1 MSQYIA
7 VLDQSA
13 RLIGER
19 HNLPAR
25 LARYVLLAL
34 RVRAERRQLAMLSD
48 AQLEDIGV
56 SRADA
61 DREAGRPLL
70 DIPAYRRSTL
80 NL

>member
-13 RLIGER
+13 RLVG
-19 HNLPAR
+19 NGQSLPVR
-25 LARYVLLAL
+25 LARYALLAL
-34 RVRAERRQLAMLSD
+34 RVRAERRQLATLSD
-48 AQLEDIGV
+48 AALADMGI

-61 DREAGRPLL
+61 EREAQRPLL
-70 DIPAYRRSTL
+70 DIPAHRKSML

>member
-13 RLIGER
+13 RLIGAR
-19 HNLPAR
+19 QSLISR
-25 LARYVLLAL
+25 LARYLILAL
-34 RVRAERRQLAMLSD
+34 RVQAERRQLAMLSD
-48 AQLEDIGV
+48 AQLEDMGI
-56 SRADA
+56 SRAAA

-70 DIPAYRRSTL
+70 DVPAHRKSML

>member
-13 RLIGER
+13 RFVGTGQS
-19 HNLPAR
+19 LPLR
-25 LARYVLLAL
+25 FARYVLLAL
-34 RVRAERRQLAMLSD
+34 RVRAERRQLAKLSH
-48 AQLEDIGV
+48 AQLEDMGI

-70 DIPAYRRSTL
+70 DIPAHRKNML